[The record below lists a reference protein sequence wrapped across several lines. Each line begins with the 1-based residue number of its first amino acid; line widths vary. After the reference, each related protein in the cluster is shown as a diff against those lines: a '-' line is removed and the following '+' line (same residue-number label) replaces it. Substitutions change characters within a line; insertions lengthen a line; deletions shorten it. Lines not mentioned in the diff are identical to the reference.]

1 MEPAML
7 ENILNIG
14 TILSTEKDAEKLY
27 EIILKAAMD
36 FTHADAGTLYRLMD
50 DKQLSF
56 DIIHTRSKGVH
67 IGGKSGRPILLAPI
81 ELFLPDGTPDHS
93 RIVCHAVHTHETVQI
108 DDVYAS
114 TRFDFSGTHA
124 FDKQNDYLSK
134 SVLAVPL
141 RTPDG
146 ETIGALQL
154 LNPLDESG
162 VIRSFTIEEQ
172 AVVRSLASQMAVA
185 LANRILIDAQAAL
198 FDSMIQLINSAID
211 DKSPYT
217 GGHCSRVPQL
227 TLMMAD
233 AVNRCRQGPLADF
246 EMTTEDRAELR
257 VAGFLHDCGKISTP
271 VHVVDKAT
279 KLEAIHD
286 RIALVELRFE
296 LVIKEIEI
304 ALLKGELSPD
314 LAQQKRQ
321 QALDNVEFLKK
332 SNTGSE
338 SMRDEHV
345 QRIAQITQQYGWVD
359 TKGVA
364 QAAITADEA
373 KNLSIRYGT
382 LNNEER
388 EIINHHIVLTIN
400 LLEQLPWPKHLR
412 NVPEYAGG
420 HHEKM
425 DGKGYPKGLT
435 RDQMSVQARCMGI
448 ADIFEALTASDRPY
462 KKAKTLS
469 ESLKIMG
476 SMKLGQHIDPDL
488 FDVFIWEKVYLQ
500 YAHVY
505 LSAEQIDE
513 VDVTQI
519 PGYVAPPEGYVAVS
533 A

>member
-1 MEPAML
+1 ML
-7 ENILNIG
+7 EDILNIG

-36 FTHADAGTLYRLMD
+36 FTRSDAGTLYRLTD

-67 IGGKSGRPILLAPI
+67 LGGKSGQPITAAPI
-81 ELFLPDGTPDHS
+81 QLFLPDGEPDHS
-93 RIVCHAVHTHETVQI
+93 KIVSHAIHTHETVQV

-114 TRFDFSGTHA
+114 SRFDFSGTHA
-124 FDKQNDYLSK
+124 FDKQNGYQSK

-146 ETIGALQL
+146 EIIGALQL
-154 LNPLDESG
+154 LNPLDEHG
-162 VIRSFTIEEQ
+162 AVRSFTNQEQ

-233 AVNRCRQGPLADF
+233 AVNRCGHGPLASF
-246 EMTTEDRAELR
+246 QMTDEDRAELR

-286 RIALVELRFE
+286 RIEMVELRFE

-304 ALLKGELSPD
+304 ALLKGELSAEQ
-314 LAQQKRQ
+314 AQQKRQ
-321 QALDNVEFLKK
+321 QALEDIEFFKK

-345 QRIAQITQQYGWVD
+345 QRIAQLAQQYGWVD
-359 TKGVA
+359 AKGRA
-364 QAAITADEA
+364 QAAVTPDEA

-388 EIINHHIVLTIN
+388 EIINHHITLTIN

-435 RDQMSVQARCMGI
+435 REQMSVQARCMGI

-488 FDVFIWEKVYLQ
+488 FDVFIWEKVYLH
-500 YAHVY
+500 YAQAY
-505 LSAEQIDE
+505 LGADQIDE

-519 PGYVAPPEGYVAVS
+519 PGSVAPPEGYLPATI
-533 A
+533 

>member
-1 MEPAML
+1 ML
-7 ENILNIG
+7 ENLLNIG
-14 TILSTEKDAEKLY
+14 TILSTEKDANKLY
-27 EIILKAAMD
+27 ELIINVAMD
-36 FTHADAGTLYRLMD
+36 FTQSDAGTLYRSIN

-67 IGGKSGRPILLAPI
+67 LGGKSGHPISLAPI

-93 RIVCHAVHTHETVQI
+93 KIVCHAVHSLETVKV
-108 DDVYAS
+108 DDVYAD
-114 TRFDFSGTHA
+114 TQFDFSGTHA
-124 FDKQNDYLSK
+124 FDEKNGYRSK
-134 SVLAVPL
+134 SVLTVPL

-146 ETIGALQL
+146 EIIGALQL
-154 LNPLDESG
+154 INPLDELG
-162 VIRSFTIEEQ
+162 AVRSYTAAEQTI
-172 AVVRSLASQMAVA
+172 VRSLASQMAVA
-185 LANRILIDAQAAL
+185 LSNRILIDAQAAL
-198 FDSMIQLINSAID
+198 FDSMILLINNAID
-211 DKSPYT
+211 DKSHYT

-233 AVNRCRQGPLADF
+233 AVNRCRQGPLANF
-246 EMTTEDRAELR
+246 EMTAEDRAELR
-257 VAGFLHDCGKISTP
+257 VAGLLHDCGKISTP

-286 RIALVELRFE
+286 RIAMVELRFE
-296 LVIKEIEI
+296 LVFKEIEI
-304 ALLKGELSPD
+304 ALLKGALSQEQAD
-314 LAQQKRQ
+314 QKCQ
-321 QALDNVEFLKK
+321 QALDDLEFLKK

-345 QRIAQITQQYGWVD
+345 DRIVRITQQYGWVD
-359 TKGVA
+359 AKGDA
-364 QAAITADEA
+364 QAAVTTDEA

-388 EIINHHIVLTIN
+388 DIINHHIVLTIN

-500 YAHVY
+500 YARAY
-505 LSAEQIDE
+505 LGPEQIDE
-513 VDVTQI
+513 VDVTHI
-519 PGYVAPPEGYVAVS
+519 PGYVAPPEGYAATLV
-533 A
+533 